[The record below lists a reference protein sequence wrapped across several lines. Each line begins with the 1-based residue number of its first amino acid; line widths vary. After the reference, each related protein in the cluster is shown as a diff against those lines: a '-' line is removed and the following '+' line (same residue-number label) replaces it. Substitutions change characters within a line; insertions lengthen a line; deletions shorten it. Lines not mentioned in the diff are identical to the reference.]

1 MCWTHDSG
9 EPNLRTGILGTRLAM
24 LNQMPRVVYA
34 RGVRGSQDASVTA
47 SLSKGPG
54 YEADKPPGS

>member
-24 LNQMPRVVYA
+24 LNHMPRVVYA

-54 YEADKPPGS
+54 S